1 MGADPRFFERLGPLT
16 VTALAD
22 ICGARVVGDGQAQV
36 SDLTTPDE
44 AGEGDVFFVT
54 SASVPDAVTGAVVI
68 SSDPDILAQAPALAG
83 GLIHPEPK
91 SAYAAIGH
99 ALYRLR
105 IHGDLSSFIASS
117 ASIADTARI
126 GAGAVIGADAVVE
139 AGAEIG
145 PGAVIGPGVVIGACS
160 RIGARASLQC
170 ALVGRNCE
178 IYAGAVIGEAGFGLT
193 PGEGGLISLPHFGRV
208 IIEDDV
214 VIGAV
219 CTIDRGMLKDTILRQ
234 NVRLDNHCHIAHN
247 VDVGR
252 SVVMAAFAGVSGSV
266 TIGNGA
272 QFGGRVGVADH
283 LHVGEGARLA
293 ADAAIMRDVPPGE
306 VWAGSPAQP
315 IRSFMRETAWI
326 RRQVNS
332 KPGKQKKD

>member
-22 ICGARVVGDGQAQV
+22 LCGARAVGDGEASV
-36 SDLTTPDE
+36 SDLTTPDK
-44 AGEGDVFFVT
+44 AGNGDIFFVT
-54 SASVPDAVTGAVVI
+54 SASVPETASGAVVI
-68 SSDPDILAQAPALAG
+68 SSDPDILTKCPQLAG

-99 ALYRLR
+99 TLYRLR
-105 IHGDLSSFIASS
+105 THGDPASFIASS
-117 ASIADTARI
+117 ASIAETSYI

-145 PGAVIGPGVVIGACS
+145 PCAVIGPGVVIGEGS
-160 RIGARASLQC
+160 RIGARASIQC
-170 ALVGRNCE
+170 AIVGRNCE
-178 IYAGAVIGEAGFGLT
+178 VYAGAVIGEAGFGLT
-193 PGEGGLISLPHFGRV
+193 PGQRGLISLPHFGRV

-266 TIGNGA
+266 TIGDGA

-293 ADAAIMRDVPPGE
+293 ADAAIMRDVPAGE
-306 VWAGSPAQP
+306 IWAGSPAQP

-326 RRQVNS
+326 RRQLNS